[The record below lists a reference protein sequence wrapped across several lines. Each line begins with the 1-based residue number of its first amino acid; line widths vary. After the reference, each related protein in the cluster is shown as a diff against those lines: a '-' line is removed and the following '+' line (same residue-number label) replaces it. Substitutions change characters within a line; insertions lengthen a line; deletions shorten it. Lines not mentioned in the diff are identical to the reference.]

1 MPRCEDAIGVLQM
14 GPSATFILETL
25 RPVTFH
31 GSWLHRGAN
40 KDKKKSKDEEAN
52 AEADAVEAVMLANTL
67 LAKKATYDML
77 RAGQLNML
85 DKAWECL
92 DKVRCHLTAPV
103 TTCTA
108 TSPPQSPPLLPQS
121 PPSSP
126 LPTTSST
133 TTTITT
139 TLSHHHCCA
148 VLTRFVAVGRLYA
161 G

>member
-92 DKVRCHLTAPV
+92 DKVRCHLTAPI
-103 TTCTA
+103 TTPA
-108 TSPPQSPPLLPQS
+108 TTITSFITTSHHLLHHNYHHDNPLPPPLL
-121 PPSSP
+121 
-126 LPTTSST
+126 
-133 TTTITT
+133 
-139 TLSHHHCCA
+139 CCA
-148 VLTRFVAVGRLYA
+148 DQIRCSWPAVCWVTSDMHS
-161 G
+161 